1 MERLTDRERHI
12 ISSRFGIG
20 SGREPMTL
28 KDVGVELG
36 VSKERVRQIEAR
48 AMQKLREAA
57 SHARLDLASDSGEF
71 TFQGDIFL

>member
-1 MERLTDRERHI
+1 
-12 ISSRFGIG
+12 
-20 SGREPMTL
+20 MTL

-57 SHARLDLASDSGEF
+57 VNARLENLSDSGEF
-71 TFQGDIFL
+71 NFHSN